1 MRPFGGVSGRYGAHF
16 GLWRDSWRSSRSTDP
31 VVSSRSARTHVA
43 RFGEGEAVMYT
54 TILLAAALQNWDRYS
69 AHALAAR
76 EVAATLAKGASHHLH
91 VLTVYDP
98 PPIDTGASIVV
109 SATR

>member
-1 MRPFGGVSGRYGAHF
+1 M
-16 GLWRDSWRSSRSTDP
+16 
-31 VVSSRSARTHVA
+31 A

-76 EVAATLAKGASHHLH
+76 EVAAPWPRAPRTISM
-91 VLTVYDP
+91 
-98 PPIDTGASIVV
+98 S
-109 SATR
+109 